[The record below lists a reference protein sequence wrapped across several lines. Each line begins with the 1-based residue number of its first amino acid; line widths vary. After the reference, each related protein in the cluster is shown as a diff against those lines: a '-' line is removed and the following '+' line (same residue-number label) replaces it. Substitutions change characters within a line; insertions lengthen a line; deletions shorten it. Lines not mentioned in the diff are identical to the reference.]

1 MGAFLI
7 LRAAFES
14 FRAIFGSL
22 VEEQEQSGFIV
33 PGAPGQRN
41 QSWHISRPEPDFFQL
56 PAGTGFLSAAGRNRI
71 SLGCRPE
78 SEISQPAGILS
89 T

>member
-7 LRAAFES
+7 LRTVFKS

-33 PGAPGQRN
+33 PRPPRQRN
-41 QSWHISRPEPDFFQL
+41 QS
-56 PAGTGFLSAAGRNRI
+56 
-71 SLGCRPE
+71 
-78 SEISQPAGILS
+78 
-89 T
+89 

>member
-41 QSWHISRPEPDFFQL
+41 QS
-56 PAGTGFLSAAGRNRI
+56 
-71 SLGCRPE
+71 
-78 SEISQPAGILS
+78 
-89 T
+89 